1 MKMAG
6 NTIISSVPPRG
17 AREAAVFA
25 DFKTQKTARA
35 HQT

>member
-1 MKMAG
+1 MKTAG
-6 NTIISSVPPRG
+6 NTIISSVLPRS
-17 AREAAVFA
+17 AREVVVFV